1 LTFEHLSEIKNN
13 VISYFKSFPISLLSF
28 DKNEIKYLTKLL
40 INPLDSIEC
49 QLGQYIVDNLVWHEE
64 TLVSSWQTKPSSQ
77 RSLIL
82 GLVDVG
88 FHSSHILV
96 FESSQK
102 EFKRLLVKNKCH
114 FYIMVV
120 ENCPKTEF
128 LQQ

>member
-1 LTFEHLSEIKNN
+1 LKIILKLTFEHLSEIKIN

-96 FESSQK
+96 FESS
-102 EFKRLLVKNKCH
+102 
-114 FYIMVV
+114 
-120 ENCPKTEF
+120 
-128 LQQ
+128 